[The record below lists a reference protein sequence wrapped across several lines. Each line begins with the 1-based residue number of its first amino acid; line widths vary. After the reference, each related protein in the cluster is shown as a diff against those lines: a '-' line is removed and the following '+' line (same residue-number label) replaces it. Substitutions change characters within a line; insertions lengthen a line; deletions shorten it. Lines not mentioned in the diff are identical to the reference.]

1 MAMNPMGIGIVY
13 SRRCQRGPN
22 VRDILPERGKFGRA
36 YEFDRNDLSDR
47 YLQKF
52 GNSVLSMVY
61 HHSTLPVRLRE
72 RWNLENR
79 PYRKFR
85 RPRLTDAQLMKCA
98 LSLRPKLWS

>member
-1 MAMNPMGIGIVY
+1 MQYATKPHYVPLNVGLNKHMAMNPMGIGVVY

-36 YEFDRNDLSDR
+36 YEFDRNDVSDR

-61 HHSTLPVRLRE
+61 HHGLLLVCVSFTIIGQPRNSVLI
-72 RWNLENR
+72 
-79 PYRKFR
+79 R
-85 RPRLTDAQLMKCA
+85 RV
-98 LSLRPKLWS
+98 